1 MSLTRTAAEREE
13 EAELNDLRDQ
23 ADRSTAEAAQ
33 ILAEL
38 TRRITVVRRP
48 GQAARRLTADVRVAA
63 LRALREGPGGIVGRR
78 GAWRPV
84 LAAIPVLTL
93 AAALAYA
100 AARGKLIPPKI
111 KFSAPERIRLPARRP
126 IPRNR

>member
-1 MSLTRTAAEREE
+1 MSLIRTAAEREE

-33 ILAEL
+33 ILAEM

-48 GQAARRLTADVRVAA
+48 GQAVRRLTADARVAA
-63 LRALREGPGGIVGRR
+63 LRFLRQGPGGIAGQR

-93 AAALAYA
+93 VAVIAYA

-111 KFSAPERIRLPARRP
+111 KFSVPERTRP
-126 IPRNR
+126 PDRQSIPRNR

>member
-1 MSLTRTAAEREE
+1 MSLIRTAAEREE

-33 ILAEL
+33 ILAEM

-48 GQAARRLTADVRVAA
+48 GQAARRLTA
-63 LRALREGPGGIVGRR
+63 
-78 GAWRPV
+78 
-84 LAAIPVLTL
+84 IPVLTL
-93 AAALAYA
+93 VAVLAYA

-111 KFSAPERIRLPARRP
+111 KFGFPERARPPDRQSV
-126 IPRNR
+126 PRNR